1 MKQIIFSF
9 YIFTMLIIITKQSTL
24 CNEINCPS
32 INGKCIHN
40 KCICNYGYQTFNL
53 KENNG
58 KFCSYKQMTRWLPL
72 ILEIFL
78 PSFGHF
84 IIGKTY
90 IAVFKLTLV
99 IIPIT
104 CMCIGF
110 FMTQP
115 ASEDALNQS
124 GNIERDKPLCELI
137 TFALSVISLILLL
150 IMQIIDIILFLIPFY
165 KDGNGIPLI

>member
-1 MKQIIFSF
+1 MKQIIFIF
-9 YIFTMLIIITKQSTL
+9 YIFIILIIKTKQSTL
-24 CNEINCPS
+24 CNEVNCYSP
-32 INGKCIHN
+32 NGKCIHN
-40 KCICNYGYQTFNL
+40 KCICNYGYKTFEL

-58 KFCSYKQMTRWLPL
+58 KYCTYKQITRWLPL

-78 PSFGHF
+78 PSVGHF

-90 IAVFKLTLV
+90 IGIFKLTLV

-110 FMTQP
+110 CMTQP

-124 GNIERDKPLCELI
+124 GNIEREKPLCELI
-137 TFALSVISLILLL
+137 TFGLAVISLILLL
-150 IMQIIDIILFLIPFY
+150 IMQIIDIILFLIPYY

>member
-1 MKQIIFSF
+1 MKQILFSIYF
-9 YIFTMLIIITKQSTL
+9 FTTLALITKQSTI
-24 CNEINCPS
+24 CNEKNCPS
-32 INGKCIHN
+32 PNGKCIHN

-53 KENNG
+53 KE
-58 KFCSYKQMTRWLPL
+58 KDKKYCLYQQVTRWLPL

-78 PSFGHF
+78 PSVGHF

-99 IIPIT
+99 IIPLF

-110 FMTQP
+110 NMTQP
-115 ASEDALNQS
+115 ASENALNQS
-124 GNIERDKPLCELI
+124 GNIEREKPMCELI
-137 TFALSVISLILLL
+137 IFGFSLFSLILLL
-150 IMQIIDIILFLIPFY
+150 IMQIIDIILFLIPYY